1 MTQDQ
6 ELLDYLLL
14 LRYGPAKVPGVAHP
28 ILNLSSVA
36 RMVKM
41 PLSTVRDLIRV
52 GLKSVDSEIPVEPK
66 NRKKLEEK
74 HIEYLIDKHTLVQW
88 AHLSLK

>member
-6 ELLDYLLL
+6 DLLDYLLL

-52 GLKSVDSEIPVEPK
+52 GLKSVD
-66 NRKKLEEK
+66 
-74 HIEYLIDKHTLVQW
+74 
-88 AHLSLK
+88 A